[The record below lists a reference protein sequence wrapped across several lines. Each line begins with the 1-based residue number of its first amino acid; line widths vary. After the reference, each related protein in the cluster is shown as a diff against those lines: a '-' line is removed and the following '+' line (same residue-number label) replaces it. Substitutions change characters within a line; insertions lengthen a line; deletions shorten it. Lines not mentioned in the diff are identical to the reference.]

1 MRAVPRSRRLA
12 VVFAFAWFS
21 LFGLPALGAQTTPN
35 ADALALPEEEPKAE
49 NPLLRLE
56 IVSLGSYPISLFY
69 IGFVYDIKRY
79 YENNRDSAYLPW
91 PFNATSSVSLDNSER
106 VARLEAALCLS
117 LSVGVIDALIHASK
131 VKKAKRLR
139 EAQKWATAPEAG
151 P

>member
-12 VVFAFAWFS
+12 VVFAFACFS